1 MSNIKFVFS
10 VCYYSRVMYPLLIA
24 AKWNNINFIDIQ
36 HGKQGQGHLCYDFK
50 LNNNIKKPILP
61 DFFWNWN
68 NYSASN
74 IAKGLNPDWKITTI
88 NGGYLW
94 NKFYKSKNYKSNDLI
109 RIKKLAQKFQ
119 KVLLLGTQPVDDG
132 FFDPWILEGI
142 KKNKNILFLIRL
154 HPFQKVLEIPNLES
168 IIKLENVE
176 SELSSSLNLV
186 DLLDLSDVVISKWS
200 SISFE
205 AAVMGKKAIV
215 IHQNGL
221 NSFEDLINLG
231 LVNYCHSFKDIIKET
246 YKERFHYNID
256 WFNYEKS
263 EDLIDKSI
271 NLVLDD

>member
-1 MSNIKFVFS
+1 KLYPNEQSLVGEKNWISASLKKFETYIFIKTELELIRKIHGLELVASYFNLDYINLKRRIVKSFILAEIWKSILNMSNIKFIFS

-132 FFDPWILEGI
+132 FFDPWILKGI
-142 KKNKNILFLIRL
+142 KKNKN
-154 HPFQKVLEIPNLES
+154 
-168 IIKLENVE
+168 
-176 SELSSSLNLV
+176 
-186 DLLDLSDVVISKWS
+186 
-200 SISFE
+200 
-205 AAVMGKKAIV
+205 
-215 IHQNGL
+215 
-221 NSFEDLINLG
+221 
-231 LVNYCHSFKDIIKET
+231 
-246 YKERFHYNID
+246 
-256 WFNYEKS
+256 
-263 EDLIDKSI
+263 
-271 NLVLDD
+271 